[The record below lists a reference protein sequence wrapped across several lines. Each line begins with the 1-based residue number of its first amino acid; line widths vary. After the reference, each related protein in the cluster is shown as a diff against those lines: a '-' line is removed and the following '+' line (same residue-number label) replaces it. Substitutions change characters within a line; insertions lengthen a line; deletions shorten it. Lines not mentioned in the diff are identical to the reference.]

1 MSLAGKRICV
11 VGAGAIGGYLAVRL
25 ATTGADVSVVVR
37 GRNLDAVRADGMTL
51 INEDGSEQ
59 RAVLR
64 ASDEMATLG
73 HQDIVILGMKAHQV
87 APVVEQIATLVGPQT
102 MVVTTQNGIPWWY
115 FHGIDSPWRGRR
127 IDSVDPGGVISA
139 TLPPERTIGCIVY
152 PAAEI
157 VRPGV
162 IRVVEGNRFPLG
174 ELDGSDTPRLRELS
188 EGLRAAGLR
197 SPVLKDIR
205 SEIWIKLWGN
215 LSFNPISALT
225 HATLEDIVGF
235 GPTRELAAQ
244 MMTEAQAV
252 GEKLGV
258 AFKIP
263 LENRIAGAG
272 AVGAHKTSMLQD
284 VETGREL
291 ELAALVG
298 SVIELGEIADVPT
311 PVIRQVH
318 ALASLLSK
326 TLRAQRGR
334 LRIEPS

>member
-139 TLPPERTIGCIVY
+139 TLPP
-152 PAAEI
+152 
-157 VRPGV
+157 
-162 IRVVEGNRFPLG
+162 
-174 ELDGSDTPRLRELS
+174 
-188 EGLRAAGLR
+188 
-197 SPVLKDIR
+197 
-205 SEIWIKLWGN
+205 
-215 LSFNPISALT
+215 
-225 HATLEDIVGF
+225 
-235 GPTRELAAQ
+235 
-244 MMTEAQAV
+244 
-252 GEKLGV
+252 
-258 AFKIP
+258 
-263 LENRIAGAG
+263 
-272 AVGAHKTSMLQD
+272 GAHDRLH
-284 VETGREL
+284 R
-291 ELAALVG
+291 
-298 SVIELGEIADVPT
+298 
-311 PVIRQVH
+311 
-318 ALASLLSK
+318 LS
-326 TLRAQRGR
+326 R
-334 LRIEPS
+334 LPRSSGPA